1 MRYGAISPLDILH
14 SDGSLQL
21 SRDVLKLSPASIKS
35 LYSILEVTFDPLSL
49 CSSIAPLLQ
58 TLSTDASYAPY
69 LPLLQRALLSR
80 LLNQLSQVYST
91 VKIDTLFELVQPLKV
106 IHEGEEKSVFNAEE
120 IEAYIMG
127 CAHRGELN
135 IRVDHKAGS
144 ITFVDDAFAVADN
157 QPVASSS
164 KVRQTTIQPSLVE
177 TVQTRLS
184 KIALSLHNTIQIID
198 GGSPT
203 LPEEEEK
210 AKFKELVTAVEAE
223 RKALQV
229 KRALVARRRE
239 LMSELHV
246 RKEKE
251 ESSKRA
257 EISRREKEEESKRQ
271 REEAKRRDV
280 ERTRKEIE
288 TIRID
293 EAKKY
298 AQTLVDKGIL
308 KPNDVDVSTTTS
320 RW

>member
-1 MRYGAISPLDILH
+1 M
-14 SDGSLQL
+14 
-21 SRDVLKLSPASIKS
+21 
-35 LYSILEVTFDPLSL
+35 TFDPLSL

-58 TLSTDASYAPY
+58 TLSADASYAPY

-91 VKIDTLFELVQPLKV
+91 VKIGTLFDLVQPLKV
-106 IHEGEEKSVFNAEE
+106 TCDGEEKPVFNAEE

-127 CAHRGELN
+127 CARRGELN

-144 ITFVDDAFAVADN
+144 ITFVDDAFAVGDD

-164 KVRQTTIQPSLVE
+164 RVRESTIQPSLVE

-184 KIALSLHNTIQIID
+184 KVAASLHNTIRIID
-198 GGSPT
+198 GGGPT
-203 LPEEEEK
+203 LSEEEQK
-210 AKFKELVTAVEAE
+210 AKFKELIAAVEAE

-251 ESSKRA
+251 ESSRRA
-257 EISRREKEEESKRQ
+257 EISRREKEEESKRL
-271 REEAKRRDV
+271 REEAKKKDI
-280 ERTRKEIE
+280 ERTKKEIE
-288 TIRID
+288 SIRID

-308 KPNDVDVSTTTS
+308 KPNDVDVSIETCRVILHILMKDMYTRRNWITTIRKVS
-320 RW
+320 LVCRLHNSKRRRGR